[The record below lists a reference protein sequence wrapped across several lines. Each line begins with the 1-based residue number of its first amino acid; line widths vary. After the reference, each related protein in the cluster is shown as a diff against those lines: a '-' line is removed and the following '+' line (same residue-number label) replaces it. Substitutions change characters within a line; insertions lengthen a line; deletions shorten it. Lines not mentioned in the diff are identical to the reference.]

1 MLKKS
6 PVDLKEILVKVS
18 LALLVLSILASVI
31 AIAPVVKAQGYP
43 NVPTFPPSTPT
54 PIPSPTSKP
63 SPTASPSPTEIPWNF
78 PTYNPTQ
85 NPKAEEGFWSPITIG
100 IVAVALAAFTI
111 PAAFFYIRRGKQEML
126 LDQERPINTPEFP
139 AASNRYSTTSRYGQS
154 SYQSSYQSQQP
165 VKPTETTRYGQS
177 SSYGYRSQQ
186 SSSSVTTR
194 STQTSSYS
202 RPSAYTKFCPNCKRA
217 VRNDQNVCPHC
228 DKRL

>member
-6 PVDLKEILVKVS
+6 PVDLKEVLVKGS

-31 AIAPVVKAQGYP
+31 TIAPVVKAQGYP

-54 PIPSPTSKP
+54 PIPSPTAKP
-63 SPTASPSPTEIPWNF
+63 SPTASPSPTEIPWHF

-100 IVAVALAAFTI
+100 IVAVALVAFTI
-111 PAAFFYIRRGKQEML
+111 PAAFFYTRRGKQKML
-126 LDQERPINTPEFP
+126 LDEMRQPEFP
-139 AASNRYSTTSRYGQS
+139 SASNRSAATSRYTQS
-154 SYQSSYQSQQP
+154 SYQSSYQSQQSSKTP
-165 VKPTETTRYGQS
+165 VTTRYGQT
-177 SSYGYRSQQ
+177 SSYGYRPQQ

-194 STQTSSYS
+194 SAQTSSYS
-202 RPSAYTKFCPNCKRA
+202 RPSAYTKFCPHCKRA